1 MFLCCAAV
9 QLSPIQ
15 KHKVGAGILCP
26 NLQHAYSHSE
36 LYEKS
41 GIEIQPE
48 HYKNTCLISLLVVLF
63 YRQLRCTE
71 STEDKPP
78 LSFTLITSKA

>member
-15 KHKVGAGILCP
+15 KQKVDAGIFCP

-41 GIEIQPE
+41 GIGIQPE
-48 HYKNTCLISLLVVLF
+48 HYKKYVSYFTPSCSLLSPAQV
-63 YRQLRCTE
+63 Y
-71 STEDKPP
+71 
-78 LSFTLITSKA
+78 